1 MSFGF
6 RVSFGLR
13 VVVGLERLV
22 GMVRDIFFLCVEEEM
37 KGVFGFDLCVV
48 MGKRRREG
56 F

>member
-13 VVVGLERLV
+13 VEVGLERLV
-22 GMVRDIFFLCVEEEM
+22 GMVRDIFFCVEEGM